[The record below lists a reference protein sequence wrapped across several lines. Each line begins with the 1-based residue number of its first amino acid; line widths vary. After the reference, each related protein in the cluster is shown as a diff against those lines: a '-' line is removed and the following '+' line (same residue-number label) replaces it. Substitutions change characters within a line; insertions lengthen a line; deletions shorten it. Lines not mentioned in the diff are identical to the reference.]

1 VHLADFIVSFI
12 EFRIFDPLKFAAMI
26 RLMLTHV
33 LLIIATTAF
42 AQAKTPDLGELLL
55 RLQKS
60 SSDTGRIQALQEMGR
75 YYLDRAG
82 LNKNDLDSAL
92 LLFSQ
97 AMLLSRQTHH
107 PAEEITAF
115 KNTAEAHLHQGKAD
129 QAERELQEVVAQY
142 KTIGYKKLSSTYD
155 LLAETSKYKT
165 DLHNEFKYRMEAV
178 NSMEESADTAL
189 ADYYYSKLALV
200 YSDLGMYPESVTW
213 IKKAM
218 KILQQRSRLEDF
230 YGDLS
235 LLIYDLITEGRPEEA
250 LVFLRN
256 VRKEVP
262 PINLAQK
269 VDMNDMFGH
278 CYKALKQYDKAE
290 SYYLE
295 MMRVYNVTNFNKNF
309 YTTNK
314 QMVTDY
320 IYYYE
325 TMSEF
330 YVFTKQYQKAGPYL
344 NKILLL
350 PAGVVRPVTLSK
362 FHQMQ
367 FLVDSA
373 SGNYITAIRH
383 FELHK
388 RINDSLYNATQS
400 KQTSEFQVK
409 YETGKKEQDLQA
421 LRSKGQ
427 LQEQQLQKSA
437 QARNF
442 TYAFAGVLMVL
453 IGVGYSRYRLK
464 QKSNSQLQE
473 QQKEIN
479 SQYQALRK
487 LNVTQE
493 KLLIEKEYLV
503 KEIHHRVKNNLQIVI
518 SLLNAQSDFLDHPS
532 ALHAIRESRER
543 MQAIA
548 LIHQK
553 LYQPDQNMSISMNS
567 YIQEMI
573 TYLGNSFSNAESIH
587 FQLEVE
593 DIDLDVS
600 QAVPLGLILNEAITN
615 AVKYAFPK
623 ERKGTITIVLQK
635 VSEEDILLKI
645 ADNGKGLPADFDL
658 SGNNSLGIQLIRLF
672 SEQLD
677 GDLRFRNDGGVEI
690 SLIFR
695 QHFVTETPPSF
706 LYRKTT
712 AEETIDG

>member
-1 VHLADFIVSFI
+1 
-12 EFRIFDPLKFAAMI
+12 MI
-26 RLMLTHV
+26 RLMLTYV
-33 LLIIATTAF
+33 LLIIAITVF
-42 AQAKTPDLGELLL
+42 PQAKGPSPEDLVL
-55 RLQKS
+55 RVQKS
-60 SSDTGRIQALQEMGR
+60 RPDTGRIAALQDLGR

-82 LNKNDLDSAL
+82 LNKNDQDSAL
-92 LLFSQ
+92 LLFNQ
-97 AMLLSRQTHH
+97 ARLLSRQTHH
-107 PAEEITAF
+107 PVEEITAC
-115 KNTAEAHLHQGKAD
+115 KNMAEVHLRQGKAD
-129 QAERELQEVVAQY
+129 QAERELQEAAAQY
-142 KTIGYKKLSSTYD
+142 RTIGYKKLSSTYD

-189 ADYYYSKLALV
+189 ADYYYSRLALV

-213 IKKAM
+213 IKRAM
-218 KILQQRSRLEDF
+218 NILQQRSRLEDF

-235 LLIYDLITEGRPEEA
+235 LLIYDLITEGKPEEA
-250 LVFLRN
+250 LAFLQK

-262 PINLAQK
+262 PMNLAQK
-269 VDMNDMFGH
+269 VDLNDMFGH
-278 CYKALKQYDKAE
+278 CYKALGQYDKAE
-290 SYYLE
+290 SCYLE
-295 MMRVYNVTNFNKNF
+295 MMRAYNVTNFNKNF

-314 QMVTDY
+314 QMVTDH

-373 SGNYITAIRH
+373 AGNYIAAIRH
-383 FELHK
+383 LEWHK

-400 KQTSEFQVK
+400 KQISELQIK

-421 LRSKGQ
+421 LRSRGL
-427 LQEQQLQKSA
+427 LQEQELQKSA

-442 TYAFAGVLMVL
+442 TYAFAGVLIVL
-453 IGVGYSRYRLK
+453 TGVGYSRYRLK
-464 QKSNSQLQE
+464 QQSNSQLQE
-473 QQKEIN
+473 QQKEIH

-487 LNVTQE
+487 LNAAQE
-493 KLLIEKEYLV
+493 KLLVEKEYLV

-553 LYQPDQNMSISMNS
+553 LYQPDQHMSISMNS

-573 TYLGNSFSNAESIH
+573 TYLGNSFTNAERFH

-623 ERKGTITIVLQK
+623 DRKGAITIVLQK
-635 VSEEDILLKI
+635 VNGEEILLKI
-645 ADNGKGLPADFDL
+645 ADNGKGLPADFDF

-672 SEQLD
+672 AEQLD
-677 GDLRFRNDGGVEI
+677 GDIRFRNEGGVEI

-695 QHFVTETPPSF
+695 QHYATEVSASF
-706 LYRKTT
+706 LYQRQ
-712 AEETIDG
+712 

>member
-1 VHLADFIVSFI
+1 
-12 EFRIFDPLKFAAMI
+12 MI
-26 RLMLTHV
+26 RLLLTYI
-33 LLIIATTAF
+33 LFIIATTIITTTAF
-42 AQAKTPDLGELLL
+42 SQAKGPSLEELLL

-60 SSDTGRIQALQEMGR
+60 SSDTGRINALQELGR
-75 YYLDRAG
+75 HYLDRSG
-82 LNKNDLDSAL
+82 SPKNDQDSAL

-97 AMLLSRQTHH
+97 AMLLSRQSHH
-107 PAEEITAF
+107 PLAEIAAY
-115 KNTAEAHLHQGKAD
+115 KNIAEVHLHQKKPD
-129 QAERELQEVVAQY
+129 TAERELLEVVAQY
-142 KTIGYKKLSSTYD
+142 KAVEYKQLSSTYD
-155 LLAETSKYKT
+155 LLAEASKLKT
-165 DLHNEFKYRMEAV
+165 DLHKEFLYRMEAV
-178 NSMEESADTAL
+178 TSMEESADTTL
-189 ADYYYSKLALV
+189 ADYYYSKLALI
-200 YSDLGMYPESVTW
+200 YSDLGMYAESVTW
-213 IKKAM
+213 IKKAL
-218 KILQQRSRLEDF
+218 KVLQQRSKFEDF

-235 LLIYDLITEGRPEEA
+235 LLVYDLITEGQPEAA
-250 LVFLRN
+250 LGFLQKIT
-256 VRKEVP
+256 KEVP

-290 SYYLE
+290 QYYLE
-295 MMRVYNVTNFNKNF
+295 MMRVYNVTNFNKEF
-309 YTTNK
+309 YSTNA
-314 QMVTDY
+314 QMVVDY

-330 YVFTKQYQKAGPYL
+330 YVFTKQYAKAGLYL

-373 SGNYITAIRH
+373 SGNYIAAIRH

-400 KQTSEFQVK
+400 KQISELQIK

-427 LQEQQLQKSA
+427 LQEQEIQKSA

-442 TYAFAGVLMVL
+442 TYALVGVLIVL

-464 QKSNSQLQE
+464 QKSNRRLQE
-473 QQKEIN
+473 QQKELQEQQTEIH

-487 LNVTQE
+487 LSATQE
-493 KLLIEKEYLV
+493 KLLVEKEYLV

-553 LYQPDQNMSISMNS
+553 LYQPGQNMSISMNS
-567 YIQEMI
+567 YIQEMVS
-573 TYLGNSFSNAESIH
+573 YLGSSFLNAEKIR
-587 FQLEVE
+587 FQLEIE

-615 AVKYAFPK
+615 AVKYAFPID
-623 ERKGTITIVLQK
+623 RRGNIAIVLQK
-635 VSEEDILLKI
+635 INEEDILLKI
-645 ADNGKGLPADFDL
+645 TDNGKGLPADFDF
-658 SGNNSLGIQLIRLF
+658 SGNKSLGIQLIRLF
-672 SEQLD
+672 AEQLD
-677 GDLRFRNDGGVEI
+677 GDIRFGNENGVEI

-695 QHFVTETPPSF
+695 QHYATETSLSF
-706 LYRKTT
+706 SYRQTT
-712 AEETIDG
+712 SGETIDS